1 MCRRSKKWSILGQV
15 TYIPNDE
22 IVELALQKTGSV
34 LHSQCLDL
42 TMCRSWDETS
52 GCDNRELHMI
62 WGTVSR
68 NSCFWSCEDV
78 CCWSTVCWR
87 GFWLCQCLGSF
98 CDMEHTLSDLL
109 MPRRC
114 WNFGCLL
121 IQWWRS
127 IGQLKDVNILV
138 GQKDI
143 SQVLDLPFPR
153 WIQFERFSA

>member
-1 MCRRSKKWSILGQV
+1 
-15 TYIPNDE
+15 
-22 IVELALQKTGSV
+22 
-34 LHSQCLDL
+34 
-42 TMCRSWDETS
+42 MCRSRDETS

-68 NSCFWSCEDV
+68 NTCFWSCEGV

-153 WIQFERFSA
+153 WIQFERFRAYGHNLIDSLITWKTLMLKTPVNLMRKFQWALMSLV